1 MQLMQDLTANFMKT
15 FGQWDG
21 LTYLSIP
28 KPKDE
33 AELNTYKL
41 RLKLCIEETFELFE
55 AMLTTDAY
63 QPFDK
68 MLSDIN
74 NYIEQITLEQLN
86 IDPVSIYDSLLDQEV
101 VNHGFANLLGL
112 DMNEGMKEVYRS
124 NMSKLGKDGKP
135 IYREDGKVMKSELYS
150 PPDLLSIYNKTKYTF
165 TG

>member
-63 QPFDK
+63 EPFDK
-68 MLSDIN
+68 LLLEVN
-74 NYIEQITLEQLN
+74 KYIEQITLDHLD

>member
-33 AELNTYKL
+33 AELSIYKL
-41 RLKLCIEETFELFE
+41 RLKLCVEETFELFE

-74 NYIEQITLEQLN
+74 SYIEQITLEQLN

>member
-1 MQLMQDLTANFMKT
+1 MQDLTANFMKT

-33 AELNTYKL
+33 TELNTYKL

-68 MLSDIN
+68 MLFDIN

>member
-33 AELNTYKL
+33 TELNTYKL

-68 MLSDIN
+68 MLFDIN

>member
-33 AELNTYKL
+33 SELNTYKL

-68 MLSDIN
+68 MLFDIN
-74 NYIEQITLEQLN
+74 SYIEQITLEQLN